1 MVKIDSSPNLDF
13 KDVTI
18 RPKRSNLSSR
28 SEVVLSVKYAFGKK
42 TTPKEREF
50 DGVPIMSSNM
60 DTTGTLDV
68 YETLRKH
75 KIITIFHK
83 FYKPEEYVAHLSK
96 TGQKRFEGQYCGIST
111 GIFKGFAEYLNS
123 GLFDLNKTIHPS
135 EKHKTIL
142 SLFEESKA
150 KFDQILKIVE
160 PYFICIDVANGY
172 TRIFVE
178 FCEYMS
184 KNYSQYI
191 IIAGNVATR
200 EITEE
205 LILNRGVDIVK
216 VGIGPGSAC
225 TTRLKTGVGIPQLS
239 AIMECADAAH
249 GVGGRIIGDG
259 GITCPGDMA
268 KAFCAGADFVMV
280 GGQFAGHDQNPGQLI
295 TKDDGKNYKLFY
307 GMSST
312 HAQEKNYGHAAKYRA
327 SEGRVLEIPYKGD
340 LNDTIYDYLGGVRST
355 CTYIGA
361 ASLREMSKC
370 ATFVMVGNQLNNYFE
385 KYSTNQENK

>member
-1 MVKIDSSPNLDF
+1 MVKIESTPKLDF
-13 KDVTI
+13 KDVLI

-28 SEVVLSVKYAFGKK
+28 SQVDLSRTYVFKNKK
-42 TTPKEREF
+42 NAELVF
-50 DGVPIMSSNM
+50 NGVPIMAANM
-60 DTTGTLDV
+60 DTTGTFEV
-68 YETLRKH
+68 YETLEKH
-75 KIITIFHK
+75 NMITIFHK
-83 FYKPEEYVAHLSK
+83 FYKKEDYLNYKKNTYNKIPFN
-96 TGQKRFEGQYCGIST
+96 GQLCGIST
-111 GIFKGFAEYLNS
+111 GIFKGFLEQSQKNTGFVDDEYLMKMKLCNQAKKD
-123 GLFDLNKTIHPS
+123 FDD
-135 EKHKTIL
+135 IL
-142 SLFEESKA
+142 E
-150 KFDQILKIVE
+150 IVK

-178 FCEYMS
+178 FCKYMREQ
-184 KNYSQYI
+184 YPDYI

-205 LILNRGVDIVK
+205 LILNCGVDIVK

-280 GGQFAGHDQNPGQLI
+280 GGQFAGHDQNPGEVVE
-295 TKDDGKNYKLFY
+295 KEGGKKYKLFY

-312 HAQEKNYGHAAKYRA
+312 HAQEKNYGKAETYRA
-327 SEGRVLEIPYKGD
+327 SEGRVIHIPYKGD
-340 LNDTIYDYLGGVRST
+340 LNETIYDYLGGLRST

-361 ASLREMSKC
+361 SSIREMSKC
-370 ATFVMVGNQLNNYFE
+370 ATFVMVGNQLNTHFV
-385 KYSTNQENK
+385 K

>member
-1 MVKIDSSPNLDF
+1 MVKIETNPKLDF
-13 KDVTI
+13 KDVLI
-18 RPKRSNLSSR
+18 RPKRSAMSSR
-28 SEVVLSVKYAFGKK
+28 SEVDLTRKYTFGKK
-42 TTPKEREF
+42 THTKKVY
-50 DGVPIMSSNM
+50 DGVPIIASNM
-60 DTTGTLDV
+60 DTTGTFDV

-75 KIITIFHK
+75 KIITIFNK
-83 FYKPEEYVAHLSK
+83 FYKNEDYEAYLKSK
-96 TGQKRFEGQYCGIST
+96 GQTRFESKYCGVST
-111 GIFKGFAEYLNS
+111 GIFKGFGDYLNS
-123 GLFDLNKTIHPS
+123 ELFDVSKTIHPLNES
-135 EKHKTIL
+135 LMKIQ
-142 SLFEESKA
+142 LFEESK
-150 KFDQILKIVE
+150 KNFDQILKTVD

-239 AIMECADAAH
+239 AIIECADAAH

-280 GGQFAGHDQNPGQLI
+280 GGQFAGHDQNPGVLI
-295 TKDDGKNYKLFY
+295 TDKDNKQYKSFY

-312 HAQEKNYGHAAKYRA
+312 HAQEKHYGKAEKYRA
-327 SEGRVLEIPYKGD
+327 SEGRVLQIPYKGD
-340 LNDTIYDYLGGVRST
+340 LNDTVYDYLGGLRST

-361 ASLREMSKC
+361 SSMREMSKC
-370 ATFVMVGNQLNNYFE
+370 ATFVIVGNQLNNYFA
-385 KYSTNQENK
+385 N

>member
-1 MVKIDSSPNLDF
+1 MKMKLFNQVKND
-13 KDVTI
+13 
-18 RPKRSNLSSR
+18 
-28 SEVVLSVKYAFGKK
+28 
-42 TTPKEREF
+42 F
-50 DGVPIMSSNM
+50 DGI
-60 DTTGTLDV
+60 LDV
-68 YETLRKH
+68 VK
-75 KIITIFHK
+75 
-83 FYKPEEYVAHLSK
+83 
-96 TGQKRFEGQYCGIST
+96 
-111 GIFKGFAEYLNS
+111 
-123 GLFDLNKTIHPS
+123 
-135 EKHKTIL
+135 
-142 SLFEESKA
+142 
-150 KFDQILKIVE
+150 

-178 FCEYMS
+178 FCKYMS
-184 KNYSQYI
+184 EQYPDYV

-205 LILNRGVDIVK
+205 LILNCGVDIVK

-280 GGQFAGHDQNPGQLI
+280 GGQFAGHDQNPGDLVEHS
-295 TKDDGKNYKLFY
+295 DGKKYKLFY

-312 HAQEKNYGHAAKYRA
+312 HAQEKNYGKAEKYRA
-327 SEGRVLEIPYKGD
+327 SEGRVIQIPYKGD
-340 LNDTIYDYLGGVRST
+340 LNETVYDYLGGLRST

-361 ASLREMSKC
+361 SSMREMSKC
-370 ATFVMVGNQLNNYFE
+370 ATFVMVGNQLNTHFV
-385 KYSTNQENK
+385 K